1 MFSSKK
7 LLKSKKITHGFFDR
21 NGGKSTGIYSSLNCG
36 PGSKDKKINIKE
48 NLRIV
53 KNKISKNNKN
63 IFLLHQV
70 HSNKFI
76 FINKNFKFN

>member
-53 KNKISKNNKN
+53 KNKIQSCK
-63 IFLLHQV
+63 IESCAPEIYRRL
-70 HSNKFI
+70 
-76 FINKNFKFN
+76 